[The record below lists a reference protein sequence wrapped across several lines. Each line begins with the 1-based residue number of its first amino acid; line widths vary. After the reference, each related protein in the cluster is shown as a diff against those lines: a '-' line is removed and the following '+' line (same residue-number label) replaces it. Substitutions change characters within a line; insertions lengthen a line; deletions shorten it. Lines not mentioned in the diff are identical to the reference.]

1 VNVVVTYA
9 IFLKRGFLLPK
20 IDTAVYIN
28 NALKKMEVNASKT
41 LKIDNGAKMYS
52 NILKWI

>member
-20 IDTAVYIN
+20 IDTAVYTN
-28 NALKKMEVNASKT
+28 NALKKMEVNASKS

-52 NILKWI
+52 NILK